1 MTQQEITPSELRI
14 RGIRALTEALGPV
27 SMARFLQQFDS
38 GSGDYTRD
46 RDAWQKAITVEKA
59 IEEIKK
65 LREKTGC
72 GTV

>member
-14 RGIRALTEALGPV
+14 KGIRALTEALGPV

-59 IEEIKK
+59 VEDIKK
-65 LREKTGC
+65 LREKPGC
-72 GTV
+72 SSI